1 MQKPDKIYLENPNM
15 IDVLSLTGGNIGTIR
30 EVFVVNQ
37 LSYQHK
43 VEYTKTGDLLVDKK
57 YTIEIGGK
65 SKDGKKIANI
75 HDSYIA
81 ADNIEYP
88 SGNKIPLWAFGFIY

>member
-1 MQKPDKIYLENPNM
+1 M

-43 VEYTKTGDLLVDKK
+43 VEYTKAGDLLVDKK

-65 SKDGKKIANI
+65 SKDGKQIANI
-75 HDSYIA
+75 HDSYIESKTPM
-81 ADNIEYP
+81 DCMMFLVDLKK
-88 SGNKIPLWAFGFIY
+88 KINGEV

>member
-1 MQKPDKIYLENPNM
+1 MTKIVSPIKHFLAK
-15 IDVLSLTGGNIGTIR
+15 IVSHIKHFLTKIVSHIKR
-30 EVFVVNQ
+30 F
-37 LSYQHK
+37 LCFQHK
-43 VEYTKTGDLLVDKK
+43 VEYTKAGDILVDKK

-65 SKDGKKIANI
+65 SKDGKQIANI